1 MTDSP
6 QSNRPRD
13 RFNDIVVPTAKGLE
27 KFFWNLAWFALLCIL
42 LFGGTCISRFS
53 QQGGPREQQ
62 HGADAAGS
70 THLSDL
76 QHASEVE
83 D

>member
-6 QSNRPRD
+6 QQTQPRD

-27 KFFWNLAWFALLCIL
+27 KFFWNIAWFGLLCML
-42 LFGGTCISRFS
+42 LFGGTCIPRLNS
-53 QQGGPREQQ
+53 QGGTRVED
-62 HGADAAGS
+62 HRSDAAGS